1 MWATAESRWLVD
13 KYDLRTSFAAALV
26 MVVASTT
33 DAGAQQGVL
42 RVECAGYVNGVASQ
56 ASLEI
61 TPGAVH
67 KDGPG
72 VAGRIENQFANY
84 LFNGT
89 LFGGAEGFVQLVELR
104 TGERIDRVWIGWS
117 QLGFALRT
125 EDGAV
130 YPFQCRS

>member
-1 MWATAESRWLVD
+1 MD
-13 KYDLRTSFAAALV
+13 KADFRALF
-26 MVVASTT
+26 VVALLIVTASTT

-42 RVECAGYVNGVASQ
+42 RVECAGYINGVASQ
-56 ASLEI
+56 ASLEV
-61 TPGAVH
+61 TPGAVY

-84 LFNGT
+84 LFSGT
-89 LFGGAEGFVQLVELR
+89 LFGGIEGFVQLVELR

-117 QLGFALRT
+117 QSGFALRT